1 MDYYG
6 AYISTFRSVFV
17 SNESVDPSII
27 SFYHARNNSF
37 FDHQRSVF
45 WYQHNW
51 FQLRPDE
58 LSEFLAWDIAAHIV
72 ERPFTVDTVPE

>member
-6 AYISTFRSVFV
+6 AYISTFRSVLV
-17 SNESVDPSII
+17 SNESVDPSVI

-37 FDHQRSVF
+37 LDHQRSVL
-45 WYQHNW
+45 WYQHDW

-58 LSEFLAWDIAAHIV
+58 LLELFARDVAARV
-72 ERPFTVDTVPE
+72 VQRTDTVDTVPE